1 MKILNETR
9 KSFGGTIRFK
19 ELMDELNGYLGK
31 LTDLVIEMIE
41 EGHKALIE
49 DDEGL
54 FKKIEEN
61 LHKVHELSYQVEDSV
76 QSSLALHQPF
86 ASDLRYILSTLKIT
100 NEIHRSAHDAVHI
113 ANSTT
118 FVDIALN
125 KELIKRVVEL
135 AKRASLM
142 FEKSIDAFRHRKE
155 LDITEW
161 KKLDDRV
168 DSLHAKLIDDII
180 AKIQK
185 EPSWARAGMSLVLA
199 TRYIERIADHA
210 CNIVEE
216 SIFVVTSKRV
226 KIE

>member
-1 MKILNETR
+1 VNQKA
-9 KSFGGTIRFK
+9 FGGTIRFK
-19 ELMDELNGYLGK
+19 ELMEQLNGCLAE

-41 EGHKALIE
+41 DGHKALIE
-49 DDEGL
+49 DDEQL
-54 FKKIEEN
+54 FKKISVN
-61 LHKVHELSYQVEDSV
+61 LNKVHRLAYSVEDSV

-118 FVDIALN
+118 YVDVSLT
-125 KELIKRVVEL
+125 KELIQRVADL
-135 AKRASLM
+135 AKRAADM
-142 FEKSIDAFRHRKE
+142 FERSVDAFLQRKE
-155 LDITEW
+155 LDIVKW
-161 KKLDDRV
+161 KKLDDKV
-168 DSLHAKLIDDII
+168 DSLHAQLINDII
-180 AKIQK
+180 AGIQK
-185 EPSWARAGMSLVLA
+185 DPAWSRSGVSLVLA